1 MLFSSIK
8 STFEKTVSYALMSF
22 YNASCGLIAVSSVL
36 LFMIDLMLCLCHT
49 ATTHS

>member
-1 MLFSSIK
+1 MLFNYIT
-8 STFEKTVSYALMSF
+8 STLEKTVSYALMPF

-36 LFMIDLMLCLCHT
+36 LLTTDLMLCLCHT